1 MNNLAFDSIVEVVL
15 IFEAIVIFLLI
26 VFVYMVGFVAYIKK
40 YFDAKK
46 IKKIDHF
53 FINFCHHQNSGY
65 LPYAKQPHLLIRSF
79 FRWDDL
85 HKKDTGWQKNKSEL
99 MKEKILPN
107 AVKYSQVRNWGKRFL
122 LVQCLLYYVDVT
134 YEKIVIK
141 LINDIIPVVS
151 INAVKVALNLDTT
164 PVLEAL
170 VTRISQVTD
179 HFQIL
184 YVAQLS
190 ATTTLL
196 RVLKDKL
203 SNYQNI
209 KLCKTCYRILKKIGP
224 TDLFFEEASRDIQSK
239 DLELKLS
246 AIRVLEKTDKEKAT
260 PILIQLL
267 SDENWLVRNIAVQS
281 MSHLEKEAI
290 LQPLGNAL
298 HDEAWWVRVNAAKV
312 LANLG
317 AEGHALLATHNIGKS
332 DEKFQEPSY
341 FLKIR
346 DVREDKK

>member
-1 MNNLAFDSIVEVVL
+1 MQNFDFVIEGVL
-15 IFEAIVIFLLI
+15 IFEAVIIFLLVI
-26 VFVYMVGFVAYIKK
+26 CVYMVGFVSYIKK

-53 FINFCHHQNSGY
+53 FINFCHHNNGGH
-65 LPYAKQPHLLIRSF
+65 LPYAKQPHIIIRSF
-79 FRWDDL
+79 FRWDDMRKKDSGWQK
-85 HKKDTGWQKNKSEL
+85 HKKDL
-99 MKEKILPN
+99 MRTQVLPS
-107 AVKYSQVRNWGKRFL
+107 AVKYGQARNWGRRFL
-122 LVQCLLYYVDVT
+122 LVQCLLYYVDAT
-134 YEKIVIK
+134 YEKLVIK
-141 LINDIIPVVS
+141 LVNDRVPVIS
-151 INAVKVALNLDTT
+151 INAVKVAINVDTV

-170 VTRISQVTD
+170 VERINKVTD

-184 YVAQLS
+184 YIAQLS
-190 ATTTLL
+190 VTSALL
-196 RVLKDKL
+196 SVIKTKL
-203 SNYQNI
+203 SNHEDTR
-209 KLCKTCYRILKKIGP
+209 LCRTCYRILKKIGP
-224 TDLFFEEASRDIQSK
+224 TDLFFEEAARDVQSK

-246 AIRVLEKTDKEKAT
+246 AIRILEKTHKEKAT

-298 HDEAWWVRVNAAKV
+298 NDEAWWVRVNAAKV

-317 AEGHALLATHNIGKS
+317 EEGLALLASYQGERG

-341 FLKIR
+341 FMKIR
-346 DVREDKK
+346 NIREDKK